1 MAPPERD
8 LWLAGPG
15 DGSIAASYRELT
27 GREVLPSAL
36 DLYQQTWV
44 LADIATGVAPFRRE
58 HTGTEDDQFEWQV
71 LVASLR

>member
-1 MAPPERD
+1 MLVDWDTVLVVLPERD

-36 DLYQQTWV
+36 DLYQQT
-44 LADIATGVAPFRRE
+44 
-58 HTGTEDDQFEWQV
+58 
-71 LVASLR
+71 